1 MSGTKPTNPSK
12 RDSETALREPGK
24 SLGGRPQPRA
34 SGGRPQPRAPGD
46 TKQTA
51 RSGWDE
57 SHNAVLTTGARPPD
71 GGRTTVAGV
80 SRTRPS
86 GPKRN
91 LAADVSAARAP
102 KPAATG
108 PSGPKRNLAADVSAA
123 RAPKPAATKPKPAA
137 TKPKPRE
144 RFSDDLKA
152 LAAKERADIAAQRAA
167 KPKPAATPKPGN
179 KGYSSY
185 KKLMG

>member
-80 SRTRPS
+80 SR
-86 GPKRN
+86 
-91 LAADVSAARAP
+91 
-102 KPAATG
+102 TG